1 LKKLRSSNVLEIG
14 CGKGIVV
21 SYLRSK
27 NINCL
32 GVELAKIQLPENVS
46 HFIYSEMSSLSI
58 PDSIKKSFDTLLFL
72 DVLEHIENPQLFL
85 REQINAFPFVKNII
99 ITLPARNEL
108 WSNYDEFYG
117 HYKRYD
123 IASFQRHLL
132 LNGWNVE
139 RVSYF
144 FKWLYPLVYLL
155 SIFRVK
161 RSVKVKAPS
170 RMTKPFHFIMAF
182 ASILEFKVLPNCF
195 WGTSIICVIKK
206 NEV

>member
-1 LKKLRSSNVLEIG
+1 MVH
-14 CGKGIVV
+14 
-21 SYLRSK
+21 YLRSQ

-32 GVELAKIQLPENVS
+32 GVELANVELPENLS
-46 HFIYSEMSSLSI
+46 HFIYSGMSSLSI
-58 PDSIKKSFDTLLFL
+58 PDSIKESFDTLMFL

-85 REQINAFPFVKNII
+85 REQIDAFPYVKNIL

-117 HYKRYD
+117 HFKRYD
-123 IASFQRHLL
+123 IASFECHLL
-132 LNGWNVE
+132 LNGWSVE

-155 SIFRVK
+155 SIFRVR
-161 RSVKVKAPS
+161 RSVKVNAPS
-170 RMTKPFHFIMAF
+170 RIAKPFHFIMAF
-182 ASILEFKVLPNCF
+182 ASILDFKILPNFF
-195 WGTSIICVIKK
+195 WGTSIICVIKR